1 MASIFSLFGEILIDN
16 TNADKSIDTTTKK
29 AEKSGGSIGAAFG
42 KIAKGAAVVGTAV
55 VAGATAVGT
64 AAFKMVTD
72 TSTAAD
78 HIDKMAQK
86 IGISREAYQ
95 EWDYVLSQNG
105 MSVDALQN
113 GMKTLRSQMNAV
125 MNGNEATAATFESL
139 GVSVTNADG
148 SLRSQEEVL
157 NDTIAALQGVEDNEK
172 KATLATQLFGKA
184 GIEMVPLLNE
194 TAESTQELKDRAHEL
209 GMIMSDE
216 AIDAGNALDDSL
228 DTLKYSI
235 GGLTNQLG
243 SAVVPLVTSLI
254 NLVIG
259 HLPEIQALFARLTPI
274 LMSLFDGILP
284 VLFDLVET
292 LLPVLFDL
300 LETLLPV
307 FESIITAILPVLVD
321 LIQMLL
327 PFFVQIIQDIL
338 PIFIE
343 LIEAIMP
350 LFAEILQAVLPIL
363 IELFQRLLPPLI
375 EIIEAILPV
384 VIDLIRLIL
393 PLVTQIIQ
401 SVLPV
406 LLQLLDTFA
415 PIFRPI
421 LSLIQSVLSPLMDL
435 LNVILPPI
443 ISVLTFIFENVLPPL
458 QNAFTIVSEVISTV
472 FSGALESLGPIIEAV
487 TGIFEGIITFVKN
500 VFTGNWEE
508 AWNGVKQIFA
518 NIWEAMKTV
527 FKAPV
532 NWIID
537 GINGFIR
544 GLNKIQIPEWVP
556 VLGGKGLNIKE
567 IPRLRVG
574 IDYVPYDDYPA
585 LLHKGEKVLTQ
596 GEAKEY
602 DGKSKAATTEEEK
615 KTVTVNI
622 HLGEKA
628 VYIERLDG
636 EDQNDLEAFVDRLL
650 EIIADR
656 IKREGAVFA

>member
-29 AEKSGGSIGAAFG
+29 AEKSGGSIGTAFG
-42 KIAKGAAVVGTAV
+42 KIAKGAAAVGTAV
-55 VAGATAVGT
+55 VAGASAVGT
-64 AAFKMVTD
+64 AAFSMA
-72 TSTAAD
+72 TSTAGVAD
-78 HIDKMAQK
+78 EIDKMSQK
-86 IGISREAYQ
+86 LGMSREAYQ
-95 EWDYVLSQNG
+95 EWDYVLSQAG
-105 MSVDALQN
+105 VEITSMSTGL
-113 GMKTLRSQMNAV
+113 KTLTNKIDDAK
-125 MNGNEATAATFESL
+125 NGSKKASEMFDKLGISL
-139 GVSVTNADG
+139 EDLNSM
-148 SLRSQEEVL
+148 SREEVF
-157 NDTIAALQGVEDNEK
+157 DAVIAGMQGMEDSTERAALAND
-172 KATLATQLFGKA
+172 LFGKSGQELTA
-184 GIEMVPLLNE
+184 LFNE
-194 TAESTQELKDRAHEL
+194 TAESTEILKNKAHEL
-209 GMIMSDE
+209 GMVMSDE
-216 AIDAGNALDDSL
+216 AIDAGVQFTDSL
-228 DTLKYSI
+228 DTLKRSM
-235 GGLTNQLG
+235 GGVFNLLG
-243 SAVVPLVTSLI
+243 AAILPIVTVIIDLI
-254 NLVIG
+254 TSKM
-259 HLPEIQALFARLTPI
+259 PEIQSLFARLTPI

-284 VLFDLVET
+284 PLFSMVET
-292 LLPVLFDL
+292 LLPILFDL

-321 LIQMLL
+321 LIQLLL

-350 LFAEILQAVLPIL
+350 LFAEILQAVLPVL

-443 ISVLTFIFENVLPPL
+443 ISVLTFIFEHVLPPL
-458 QNAFTIVSEVISTV
+458 QAAFSVVSEVISTV

-544 GLNKIQIPEWVP
+544 GLNKIQIPDWVP

-602 DGKSKAATTEEEK
+602 DSKSKAATTEKEK
-615 KTVTVNI
+615 KAITVNV

-628 VYIERLDG
+628 VYIEHLDG
-636 EDQNDLEAFVDRLL
+636 ENRDDLDAFVENLL

-656 IKREGAVFA
+656 INREGAVFA